1 MLNFRN
7 SMIFGSFLGS
17 LSTLGGCA
25 APDDGN
31 DDNADTTSATTDPSA
46 STTMTMTSATDSMTS
61 GMTMSSTTADT
72 EADTTEGEEEVCYGV
87 GGPNADGDPCA
98 ANDECMSGVCEI
110 FTDVPLNDDAVC
122 GAMPSVTENG
132 CNTRITGTVF
142 DFATGAPL
150 EGATMKAAAA
160 LNAITNPA
168 GADAL
173 AMATSG
179 ADGRVDVT
187 TEVPIS
193 AAIAIIALVE
203 GPGAYLTATG
213 LATPAEGSA
222 YAVATGIHDLWS
234 VPTASLDAWSTG
246 LMTDVDVAPE
256 LLPLG
261 DAGGIVGIVRG
272 PDGAPIAGAVVEP
285 VEAGGESVIRY
296 VGTDDSIVADATTET
311 GLFIIVGA
319 VGTGEDFQATVDGTV
334 VADGTAGTA
343 NNVVFT
349 LILNSAG

>member
-17 LSTLGGCA
+17 LLTLGGCPA
-25 APDDGN
+25 DDEGN
-31 DDNADTTSATTDPSA
+31 DGNADTTSATTDPSA
-46 STTMTMTSATDSMTS
+46 STMTTATDSMTS
-61 GMTMSSTTADT
+61 GMSMTTTTGDT

-87 GGPNADGDPCA
+87 GGPNADGDACA

-122 GAMPSVTENG
+122 GPMPSMTEAG
-132 CNTRITGTVF
+132 CNTRVTGTIF
-142 DFATGAPL
+142 DFATRMPL

-179 ADGRVDVT
+179 ADGRIDVT

-213 LATPAEGSA
+213 LASPAEGSA
-222 YAVATGIHDLWS
+222 YAVGTGIHDLWL

-261 DAGGIVGIVRG
+261 DAGGIVGLVRG
-272 PDGAPIAGAVVEP
+272 PDGLPIAGAVVEP
-285 VEAGGESVIRY
+285 VEPGGESVIRY
-296 VGTDDSIVADATTET
+296 IGPDDAILTDATSDN

-319 VGTGEDFQATVDGTV
+319 VGTGEDFQATVDGTI

-349 LILNSAG
+349 LILNVAE

>member
-7 SMIFGSFLGS
+7 SMIFASVL
-17 LSTLGGCA
+17 TLVGCPA
-25 APDDGN
+25 GDDSN
-31 DDNADTTSATTDPSA
+31 DEGADTSSASDPSA
-46 STTMTMTSATDSMTS
+46 SSTMTTTSVTDTDSMTS
-61 GMTMSSTTADT
+61 AMTMTATTVDT
-72 EADTTEGEEEVCYGV
+72 EADTTEGEEVMCYGV
-87 GGPNADGDPCA
+87 GGPNPDGDPCTS
-98 ANDECMSGVCEI
+98 NGDCMSGQCEI
-110 FTDVPLNDDAVC
+110 FTDVPLNEDAVC
-122 GAMPSVTENG
+122 GPTPSMTETG

-142 DFATGAPL
+142 DFSTRMPL
-150 EGATMKAAAA
+150 EGATMKVAAA

-179 ADGRVDVT
+179 ADGRIDVT

-213 LATPAEGSA
+213 LAEPAEGSA
-222 YAVATGIHDLWS
+222 YAVGVGNLDLWS
-234 VPTASLDAWSTG
+234 VPTASLDAWSAALT
-246 LMTDVDVAPE
+246 TDVDVAPE

-261 DAGGIVGIVRG
+261 DAGGIVGLLRDS
-272 PDGAPIAGAVVEP
+272 DGLPIAGATISAVEP
-285 VEAGGESVIRY
+285 GGESVVRY
-296 VGTDDSIVADATTET
+296 VAMDNSITADATSEN

-319 VGTGEDFQATVDGTV
+319 VGTGEDFQATVDGAV
-334 VADGTAGTA
+334 VADGRAGTA

-349 LILNSAG
+349 LIMTASE